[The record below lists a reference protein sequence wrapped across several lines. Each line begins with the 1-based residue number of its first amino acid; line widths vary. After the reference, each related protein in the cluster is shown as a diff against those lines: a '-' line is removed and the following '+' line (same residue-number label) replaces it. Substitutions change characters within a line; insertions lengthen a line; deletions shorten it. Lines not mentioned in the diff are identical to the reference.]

1 MRRPKIIVFAGSIRT
16 GSFNG
21 RLAALAAKELALRN
35 ADVTRISLA
44 DYPLPLYDGDAEAA
58 SGAPEN
64 AKKLKRQF
72 AAHHGIFIAS
82 PEYNASITPL
92 LKNTLDWVSRVREPG
107 EQPYPAYRDR
117 VFALGA
123 ASNGTYGG
131 YRSLIALR
139 HVLELGCGAWCCRT
153 RSRSATPPRP
163 STKRKI
169 YAMPLKPSGC
179 AACLPVWSM
188 SRTNTHRDSAGVGHL
203 GQGHAQHR

>member
-1 MRRPKIIVFAGSIRT
+1 MRRPKILVFAGSIRT

-139 HVLELGCGAWCCRT
+139 HVLELGCGALVLPDQVAVRNAASAFDET
-153 RSRSATPPRP
+153 ENLRDAAEAERLRSVLARLVDVAHQ
-163 STKRKI
+163 
-169 YAMPLKPSGC
+169 YAP
-179 AACLPVWSM
+179 
-188 SRTNTHRDSAGVGHL
+188 
-203 GQGHAQHR
+203 